1 MRYHFNGIY
10 KEEQR
15 RGFVVTHLLQ
25 KDYDTAK
32 ELAQALGQFMNDY
45 NPEYCY
51 GLSIGISEDPCLV
64 E

>member
-1 MRYHFNGIY
+1 MRYHLNGFF

-15 RGFVVTHLLQ
+15 RGFVVTHLIQ
-25 KDYDTAK
+25 KDYETEK
-32 ELAQALGQFMNDY
+32 ELSHALGLFMKDY

-51 GLSIGISEDPCLV
+51 GLSIGMSEEPSLV

>member
-10 KEEQR
+10 KIEQR
-15 RGFVVTHLLQ
+15 RGFVVTHILQ
-25 KDYDTAK
+25 KDYDTEK
-32 ELAQALGQFMNDY
+32 ELSKALGQFMNNY

-51 GLSIGISEDPCLV
+51 GLSIGISEEPTLV